1 MQIRIAR
8 FVFAHHSHFA
18 YNFTI
23 PGATRCSRAAPLCL
37 PGACMFE
44 RQIGIDLGTV
54 NVLVYVSGRGIVLRE
69 PSVVAISIRDNK
81 IVSVGQEAR
90 EMIGRSPESIE
101 VARPMREGVIA
112 DYVVTEAMLRY
123 FIRKVIGRNPLL
135 KPRIMI
141 SVPRGVTSVESRAV
155 HDAAMQAGAKEAYLI
170 PEPLAAAYGAGLPI
184 GTPTGNMVVD
194 IGGGTTEA
202 AVISM
207 NDIVVWSSV
216 RVGGIRTDEAIINYV
231 RKKYNLIIGEQTAEE
246 IKIQIGSALP
256 LAEELSM
263 EVRGRDQVA
272 GLPKTIRLTSGE
284 ITEAIAEPLASI
296 ISVVRQ
302 TLEKTP
308 PELAADIIDRGM
320 VLSGG
325 GALLRN
331 MDRLLT
337 KETGVPCFVAEHP
350 MACVAIGAGKA
361 LENYHIMRR
370 SLPTV

>member
-1 MQIRIAR
+1 
-8 FVFAHHSHFA
+8 
-18 YNFTI
+18 
-23 PGATRCSRAAPLCL
+23 
-37 PGACMFE
+37 MFE

-123 FIRKVIGRNPLL
+123 FIRKVVGRNPLL
-135 KPRIMI
+135 KPRVMI

-194 IGGGTTEA
+194 VGGGTTEA

-216 RVGGIRTDEAIINYV
+216 RVGGIRTDEAIISYV

-256 LAEELSM
+256 LAEELTL

-272 GLPKTIRLTSGE
+272 GLPKTITLTSGE
-284 ITEAIAEPLASI
+284 ITEAIAEPMASI
-296 ISVVRQ
+296 ISVVKQ

-331 MDRLLT
+331 LDKLLT
-337 KETGVPCFVAEHP
+337 KETNVPCFVAEHP
-350 MACVAIGAGKA
+350 MACVAIGAGRA
-361 LENYHIMRR
+361 LENFHIMRR
-370 SLPTV
+370 SLPSV

>member
-1 MQIRIAR
+1 
-8 FVFAHHSHFA
+8 
-18 YNFTI
+18 
-23 PGATRCSRAAPLCL
+23 
-37 PGACMFE
+37 MFE

-135 KPRIMI
+135 KPRVMI

-170 PEPLAAAYGAGLPI
+170 PEPLASAYGAGLPI

-216 RVGGIRTDEAIINYV
+216 RVGGIRTDEAIISYV

-256 LAEELSM
+256 QAEELTL

-272 GLPKTIRLTSGE
+272 GLPKTITLTSGE
-284 ITEAIAEPLASI
+284 ITEAIAEPMASI
-296 ISVVRQ
+296 ISVVKQ

-331 MDRLLT
+331 LDKLLT
-337 KETGVPCFVAEHP
+337 KETNVPCFVAEHP
-350 MACVAIGAGKA
+350 MACVAIGAGRA
-361 LENYHIMRR
+361 LENFHIMRR

>member
-1 MQIRIAR
+1 
-8 FVFAHHSHFA
+8 
-18 YNFTI
+18 
-23 PGATRCSRAAPLCL
+23 
-37 PGACMFE
+37 MFE

-54 NVLVYVSGRGIVLRE
+54 NVLVYVSGRGIVLQE

-81 IVSVGQEAR
+81 IVAVGHEAR
-90 EMIGRSPESIE
+90 DMWGRAPESIE
-101 VARPMREGVIA
+101 VARPMRDGVIA

-123 FIRKVIGRNPLL
+123 FIRKIVGRNPLF
-135 KPRIMI
+135 KPRVMI
-141 SVPRGVTSVESRAV
+141 STPKGVTSVESRAV
-155 HDAAMQAGAKEAYLI
+155 HDAAMQAGSKEAYLI

-202 AVISM
+202 AVVSM

-216 RVGGIRTDEAIINYV
+216 RVGGIRTDEAIVSYI

-246 IKIQIGSALP
+246 IKIEIGSALP
-256 LAEELSM
+256 LAEELIM

-272 GLPKTIRLTSGE
+272 GLPKTITLTSSE
-284 ITEAIAEPLASI
+284 VTEAIAEPLSAI
-296 ISVVRQ
+296 VGVVKQ

-331 MDRLLT
+331 VDRLMT

-350 MACVAIGAGKA
+350 MACVALGAGKA
-361 LENYHIMRR
+361 LENYPIIRR